1 MARRQVIST
10 GKDIASAV
18 IRGLNELGRRR
29 DQVDVTVL
37 QKPSKHLH
45 AD

>member
-10 GKDIASAV
+10 GKDVASAV

-29 DQVDVTVL
+29 DQVDVTV
-37 QKPSKHLH
+37 PNIPPR
-45 AD
+45 